1 MPRTI
6 LENVRVLDLSQG
18 QAGSVA
24 ALILAE
30 SGADVVKVEPP
41 NGTTLRGKVPF
52 NVWNRSKRSIAIDA
66 FDSDRQTF
74 ETLVKAADVLLHDYP
89 PAQAARHGLDEASL
103 RLISPN
109 IIVASISGFP
119 LGHEEQEM
127 PVHDTLVLA
136 ASGIMDEQAPVGRD
150 DGPVYLRFP
159 LASWG
164 AAWLAAVGVTIR
176 LLNIRRGG
184 ETGNVRTSLL
194 QGALIPVLM
203 HWRQVDSPS
212 HNLGYGMPKMET
224 NPTLVECSDG
234 KWIHFIG
241 DVMKAPLVAEAMG
254 SMRPEDRDAANKA
267 DANAYWDQWGCCK
280 AAFKT
285 RPSEVWLQDLWSH
298 DVAAQPVLAMGELY
312 FDEQCRANK
321 YVVDVEDAELGKTK
335 QPGMPFV
342 TDPPPRAPTSA
353 PKLDADR
360 SEILSA
366 WTGMR
371 RASPVQ
377 ESFKRPLE
385 GIRVLDLGSFLAGP
399 LAPMLL
405 GDLGADVIKLESLQ
419 GDAMRGAAEWSF
431 FGCQR
436 NKRSF
441 ALDLKSRKVRAI
453 VERLVKQ
460 VDIVHH
466 NQRMPA
472 AKRLGIDY
480 ESLSAINPRL
490 IYTHVSSYGPRGP
503 RKDWP
508 GYDQL
513 FQSSSGWE
521 YEGAGEGNPPMW
533 HRFGMMDHQAALSSL
548 YGTILALIERERTGR
563 GQFVAASLLGA
574 SLLTSSE
581 TYLMPDGALQPYP
594 RLDSMQMG
602 IGPGDSLYRV
612 ADGWLALVA
621 DEAAVNAICSAL
633 DVSEPDEIRARLAT
647 FTLEDALT
655 LARKSGADATQA
667 RLDQNLPFLNNPANR
682 GMGLVASLQHPDYG
696 KFEQPGALWSFE
708 GQELAFDRAPP
719 KVGQHTD
726 EILEELGFSQAEMAE
741 MKSEKVVLQAS
752 TPTP

>member
-1 MPRTI
+1 MQKNI
-6 LENVRVLDLSQG
+6 LDHVRVLDLSEG

-30 SGADVVKVEPP
+30 SGADVVKIEPRK
-41 NGTTLRGKVPF
+41 GTSLRGEVPF
-52 NVWNRSKRSIAIDA
+52 NVWNRSKRSIALDA
-66 FDSDRQTF
+66 FGADRTSF
-74 ETLVKAADVLLHDYP
+74 ETLVRAADVLMHDFP
-89 PAQAARHGLDEASL
+89 PAEAAKRGLDDESL
-103 RLISPN
+103 KTISPGTM
-109 IIVASISGFP
+109 VTAISGFP

-127 PVHDTLVLA
+127 PTHDTLVLA

-150 DGPVYLRFP
+150 DAPVFIRFP
-159 LASWG
+159 LGSWG
-164 AAWLAAVGVTIR
+164 AAWLAAIGVATR
-176 LLNIRRGG
+176 LFNMRRGG
-184 ETGNVRTSLL
+184 ASGNVHTSLF

-203 HWRQVDSPS
+203 HWRRIEAPS

-224 NPTLVECSDG
+224 NPTLLECSDG
-234 KWIHFIG
+234 VWIHFIG
-241 DVMKAPLVAEAMG
+241 DVLKAPLVREAMAAM
-254 SMRPEDRDAANKA
+254 SPEQRDAANAA
-267 DANAYWDQWGCCK
+267 DSNAYWDQWGCCK

-285 RPSEVWLQDLWSH
+285 KPSDVWLQDLWAH
-298 DVAAQPVLAMGELY
+298 DVAVQPVLPMGQLY
-312 FDEQCRANK
+312 FDEQCHANG
-321 YVVDVEDAELGKTK
+321 YVVEVEDIELGKTK

-342 TDPPPRAPTSA
+342 TTPPPRAPTSA

-360 SEILSA
+360 SEIVST
-366 WTGMR
+366 WTGPR
-371 RASPVQ
+371 PVSLVQ
-377 ESFKRPLE
+377 QTLKRPLE

-405 GDLGADVIKLESLQ
+405 GDLGADVIKFESLK
-419 GDAMRGAAEWSF
+419 GDMMRGNAEWSF

-436 NKRSF
+436 NKRSI
-441 ALDLKSRKVRAI
+441 AGDLKSARSREI
-453 VERLVKQ
+453 VERLVKS
-460 VDIVHH
+460 VDVVHH

-490 IYTHVSSYGPRGP
+490 IYTHVSSYGPLGP

-548 YGTILALIERERTGR
+548 YGTILALIERERTGK

-581 TYLMPDGALQPYP
+581 TYLMPDGKLQPYP

-602 IGPGDSLYRV
+602 VGPGNSLYRV

-621 DEAAVNAICSAL
+621 DEAALNAICSAL
-633 DVSEPDEIRARLAT
+633 GVSAPGDIRTSLEI
-647 FTLEDALT
+647 FTLEDSLA
-655 LARKSGADATQA
+655 LARNAGADASPA
-667 RLDQNLPFLNNPANR
+667 RLDQNLPCLNNSINHQL
-682 GMGLVASLQHPDYG
+682 GLVASTQHPDYG
-696 KFEQPGALWSFE
+696 KVEQPGGLWDFE

-719 KVGQHTD
+719 KIGQHTG
-726 EILEELGFSQAEMAE
+726 EILDELGFSLSEIAELE
-741 MKSEKVVLQAS
+741 SENVVLQAS
-752 TPTP
+752 SPEL